1 MERKRRRYDT
11 PATAVMEVG
20 TNRILC
26 GSTDYFGYVPRQ
38 DAADG
43 DRKA

>member
-26 GSTDYFGYVPRQ
+26 GSTDYFGYVPRL
-38 DAADG
+38 DTTDG